1 MMKDFWRV
9 LKAESYKQHRNY
21 FHSKIIYFT
30 MLLWPILLFLTAY
43 YTYKPFRLEAAAKHI
58 SYLTES
64 NLITFILI
72 GYIAQMFFRS
82 FVQSAWFFSFE
93 RTHGTLELIYLS
105 PANRLALIYGN
116 AVASLVQNV
125 WLFVV
130 FSVGILIILRNI
142 VFPGLIMSF
151 IGIFFLVIPS
161 IMWGGFL
168 NSMFL
173 FSRDTGILFTIL
185 EEPME
190 LFAGVKIPVSI
201 FPLWA
206 KSISYIF
213 PLTYSIKI
221 LRRIFLKGESLT
233 RLVPILF
240 FVLFLSLFM
249 LTLTVILLRLGE
261 RYAKKTGNMALF

>member
-1 MMKDFWRV
+1 MLKYFGRV
-9 LKAESYKQHRNY
+9 IISEAFKQHKNY

-43 YTYKPFRLEAAAKHI
+43 YTYKPFRLEAATKHI
-58 SYLTES
+58 SYLNEE

-72 GYIAQMFFRS
+72 GYVAQMFFRS

-93 RTHGTLELIYLS
+93 RIYGTLELIYLS
-105 PANRLALIYGN
+105 PANRLALVFGN
-116 AVASLVQNV
+116 SLSSLLQNV

-130 FSVGILIILRNI
+130 FSVGVVVVLKNIL
-142 VFPGLIMSF
+142 FPGLLMSL
-151 IGIFFLVIPS
+151 IGVLSLIIPS
-161 IMWGGFL
+161 IMWGGLL
-168 NSMFL
+168 NSLFL
-173 FSRDTGILFTIL
+173 FSRDTRILFTIL

-190 LFAGVKIPVSI
+190 LFGGVKIPVSI

-206 KSISYIF
+206 KGLSYIF

-233 RLVPILF
+233 ELMPILS
-240 FVLFLSLFM
+240 FVLCLSLFM
-249 LTLTVILLRLGE
+249 LMLTIILLKLGE
-261 RYAKKTGNMALF
+261 VYAKKTGNMALF

>member
-1 MMKDFWRV
+1 MKQFWKV
-9 LKAESYKQHRNY
+9 IIAEAYKQHKNY

-30 MLLWPILLFLTAY
+30 MLIWPVLLFLTAY
-43 YTYKPFRLEAAAKHI
+43 YTYKPFRLEAASKHI
-58 SYLTES
+58 SYLTEG

-93 RTHGTLELIYLS
+93 RTNGTLELIYLS
-105 PANRLALIYGN
+105 PANRIALIFGN
-116 AVASLVQNV
+116 VISSLLQNV

-130 FSVGILIILRNI
+130 FSIGIAIVLKNI
-142 VFPGLIMSF
+142 VFPGILMS
-151 IGIFFLVIPS
+151 IVGILFLVIPS
-161 IMWGGFL
+161 IMWGGLL
-168 NSMFL
+168 NSIFL
-173 FSRDTGILFTIL
+173 FSRDTRILFTIL

-206 KSISYIF
+206 KGISYIF

-221 LRRIFLKGESLT
+221 LRRIFLEGESLID
-233 RLVPILF
+233 LIPILS
-240 FVLFLSLFM
+240 FVLCLSLFM
-249 LTLTVILLRLGE
+249 LILTIIFLKLGE
-261 RYAKKTGNMALF
+261 RHAKRTGNMALF

>member
-1 MMKDFWRV
+1 MFKQFSRV
-9 LKAESYKQHRNY
+9 VIAEAYKQHRNY

-30 MLLWPILLFLTAY
+30 MLIWPVLLFLTAY
-43 YTYKPFRLEAAAKHI
+43 YTYKPFRLEAASKHI
-58 SYLTES
+58 SYLSEG

-72 GYIAQMFFRS
+72 GYVAQMFFRS

-93 RTHGTLELIYLS
+93 RTNGTLELIYLS
-105 PANRLALIYGN
+105 PANRLALIFGN
-116 AVASLVQNV
+116 AVSSLLQNI
-125 WLFVV
+125 WLFAV
-130 FSVGILIILRNI
+130 FSIGIVIILKNILFPGFLLTLIGILS
-142 VFPGLIMSF
+142 LI
-151 IGIFFLVIPS
+151 IPS
-161 IMWGGFL
+161 IMWGGLL

-173 FSRDTGILFTIL
+173 FSRDTRILFTIL

-206 KSISYIF
+206 KGISYVF

-221 LRRIFLKGESLT
+221 LRRIFLKGESLAE
-233 RLVPILF
+233 LLPILSL
-240 FVLFLSLFM
+240 VLFLSLLM
-249 LTLTVILLRLGE
+249 LSLTMILIKLGE